1 MSRFFVARPPASP
14 AAASQSPSAAREA
27 RLPSNGARGKRV
39 VIPARLLDAAKQ
51 AGRALEEFRTV
62 ARRKNA
68 HTEHSDAAEAVLIPF
83 RPFVRAK
90 VDAAKAAK
98 DGDVRPCLA
107 GDASATTAAA
117 ATNDGGGEETPPTA
131 RRDATSG
138 GACRAIESRGAEVLP
153 SEPRVVAAPC
163 TGAPPG
169 ASEAGAVLF
178 EALTEL
184 DRLHV
189 NASCRVRQRAPAVA
203 EARARLTALRREC
216 RDAFRALDESGFE
229 RVTRDRARRKR
240 NLPAARDAR
249 EFARRGAAA
258 SIAEVRD
265 RCALMRATGS
275 PHHLCLDLCYYR
287 EYDAARRLFVL
298 RTRLAAATGSAAALD
313 GWRAELRAATA
324 EEMGAREAADGD
336 GTDTPDA
343 PDEPDERMDFLLDPD
358 TADADEDGLFEAF
371 RSPTASPTA
380 SPAASPAG
388 VKTRGTRRLGD
399 ARATSREKKR
409 KRNRNRARRD
419 DDDARGGWLS
429 ARSLPW
435 RVVFVSPE
443 GERIENPAAV
453 LERLGVRD
461 APVAAATAAGGGGLG
476 AETEADFDGV
486 GGSAAAADA
495 AARRA
500 RDPAGARAEGR
511 VQPPRRRVAL
521 NLGVAGSH
529 GGSGVRLARPDERGL
544 DAATDVLRA
553 ALWPPGLDDE
563 VCASPVRERRE
574 AARAGA
580 PRSPVRVAATCDS
593 GDDERRAD
601 VADAAARTGLET
613 DVSREAGNPDPD
625 PWDRDRDRDPRDAAA
640 ASASR
645 FVPPRSPFGLLE
657 EILWEDEWKML
668 VACMML
674 NCTTRVQVD
683 RVLWRLFATTPT
695 PEAAVALGRRFVDDS
710 RRGSAATTARPA
722 ELDAE
727 GFSVA
732 GAARLEALL
741 APLGLHRKRARAF
754 VRLSEDYL
762 RARDGAAAGALPA
775 RAGSED
781 ADTRSEE
788 GRATRERRLLRA
800 PVASL
805 HGVGAYASDAHALFC
820 EGVLGVAPR
829 DHALRWWYA
838 WAIERR
844 EGERR
849 RAAEQ
854 RRAGRA

>member
-1 MSRFFVARPPASP
+1 MASTTERARPLTSTTPHDTTRPQTKVVSRFFAARPPACP
-14 AAASQSPSAAREA
+14 AAASQSPSAARQA
-27 RLPSNGARGKRV
+27 RLPSNGTRGKRV

-51 AGRALEEFRTV
+51 AGGALEAFRAV
-62 ARRKNA
+62 ARKKNA

-83 RPFVRAK
+83 RPFARAK
-90 VDAAKAAK
+90 TDAAKAAR
-98 DGDVRPCLA
+98 DGDVRLVVA
-107 GDASATTAAA
+107 GA
-117 ATNDGGGEETPPTA
+117 
-131 RRDATSG
+131 
-138 GACRAIESRGAEVLP
+138 LP
-153 SEPRVVAAPC
+153 STAETRPPRDVDTRTTRVPRDVSVGTPREDVPGVAE
-163 TGAPPG
+163 
-169 ASEAGAVLF
+169 SGAVLF
-178 EALTEL
+178 AALTEL
-184 DRLHV
+184 ERLHV

-216 RDAFRALDESGFE
+216 RDAFRVLDARGFE
-229 RVTRDRARRKR
+229 RAMRDRARRKR

-249 EFARRGAAA
+249 EFARRGAAD

-265 RCALMRATGS
+265 RCALMRDTGS
-275 PHHLCLDLCYYR
+275 PHHLCVHLCYYR
-287 EYDAARRLFVL
+287 EYDAARRMFVL
-298 RTRLAAATGSAAALD
+298 RTRLAAATGSASALD

-324 EEMGAREAADGD
+324 EEMGAADGRAGDGEAAADE
-336 GTDTPDA
+336 
-343 PDEPDERMDFLLDPD
+343 PDEPDEPDDEPDDERADFRTDPLVD
-358 TADADEDGLFEAF
+358 KDEGGLFDEF
-371 RSPTASPTA
+371 RSPTPSPGS
-380 SPAASPAG
+380 SPSSTPAVAKRRDAAG
-388 VKTRGTRRLGD
+388 TKRRRGARGD
-399 ARATSREKKR
+399 VGESSRAKGMKKR
-409 KRNRNRARRD
+409 KTKRDSMAREG
-419 DDDARGGWLS
+419 AESGWLS

-435 RVVFVSPE
+435 RVTFVSPE
-443 GERIENPAAV
+443 GDRFDDPADV
-453 LERLGVRD
+453 LERLGCRD
-461 APVAAATAAGGGGLG
+461 PTVAAAAAAGGGGLG
-476 AETEADFDGV
+476 AETEADFDGFE
-486 GGSAAAADA
+486 GAPADA
-495 AARRA
+495 AGALARAR

-511 VQPPRRRVAL
+511 VPPPRRRAAL
-521 NLGVAGSH
+521 NLGVGGSH

-544 DAATDVLRA
+544 DEAADVLRA
-553 ALWPPGLDDE
+553 ALWPPELDDAM
-563 VCASPVRERRE
+563 CTDPVRERRE

-580 PRSPVRVAATCDS
+580 PRSPVRMAPPY
-593 GDDERRAD
+593 DDLEQEFFKEHEQ
-601 VADAAARTGLET
+601 AAARI
-613 DVSREAGNPDPD
+613 
-625 PWDRDRDRDPRDAAA
+625 DRRW
-640 ASASR
+640 S
-645 FVPPRSPFGLLE
+645 PPRSPFGLLE
-657 EILWEDEWKML
+657 EILWADEWKML

-710 RRGSAATTARPA
+710 RRGSATTRARSA

-762 RARDGAAAGALPA
+762 RARDGEAAGTLPA